1 MTQEA
6 LLMVDRGA
14 WIKLLTFTMD
24 LVMSKLNLY
33 VNDVQDKKMDMYYV
47 MYPILLEEEWP
58 ITKTVD
64 LKQNISTS

>member
-14 WIKLLTFTMD
+14 WIKLLTYTMD
-24 LVMSKLNLY
+24 LVMSKLNQY
-33 VNDVQDKKMDMYYV
+33 VNDVQDKMMDMYYV
-47 MYPILLEEEWP
+47 MYPLLLEEEWP

-64 LKQNISTS
+64 LKKIISTN